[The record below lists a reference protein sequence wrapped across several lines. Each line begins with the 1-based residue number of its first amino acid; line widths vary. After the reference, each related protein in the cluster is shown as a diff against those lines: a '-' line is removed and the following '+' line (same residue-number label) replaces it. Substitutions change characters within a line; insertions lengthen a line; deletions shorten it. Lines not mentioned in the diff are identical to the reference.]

1 VPTAPAEHAAGTRNW
16 SRVAAVRDALERLFY
31 SGSTVLPPPDG
42 DTTTREAATADGWRG
57 EGLSG
62 PVPVEYAQRAVWLD
76 LGVAF
81 PAPAGHRRRSTAEGL
96 VLSGRTPAHLMRW
109 VRSHDG
115 AWYGLLGRLELYD
128 GAGARRLVLE
138 HVLAPAAALRPRG

>member
-1 VPTAPAEHAAGTRNW
+1 M
-16 SRVAAVRDALERLFY
+16 
-31 SGSTVLPPPDG
+31 
-42 DTTTREAATADGWRG
+42 
-57 EGLSG
+57 G

-76 LGVAF
+76 LDVAF
-81 PAPAGHRRRSTAEGL
+81 PAPPGHRCRSTADGL
-96 VLSGRTPAHLMRW
+96 NLTGRTPAHPRW

-138 HVLAPAAALRPRG
+138 QLLVPAAALRPRD